1 MVLNYWNETLSLPYT
16 RSQENL
22 SKGIA
27 GGKWVLVVTVLF
39 NAGTKTV
46 RDSSAQT
53 YTSSNQTL
61 DLTELIESGT
71 SIVAM

>member
-1 MVLNYWNETLSLPYT
+1 MVLNYWNQTLSLAYT

-27 GGKWVLVVTVLF
+27 GGKWVLVVTALF
-39 NAGTKTV
+39 NTGTKTV

-61 DLTELIESGT
+61 DLTELIES
-71 SIVAM
+71 V